1 MAAKQFKIPF
11 HLILM
16 SMMQKIS
23 GNQSK
28 MLLPKKET
36 SKLEI
41 TKAVLGIQCLNLLL
55 YQLID
60 KRKEDDSMSIL
71 LPSFA

>member
-1 MAAKQFKIPF
+1 
-11 HLILM
+11 
-16 SMMQKIS
+16 
-23 GNQSK
+23 

-60 KRKEDDSMSIL
+60 KRKEDDSISIL